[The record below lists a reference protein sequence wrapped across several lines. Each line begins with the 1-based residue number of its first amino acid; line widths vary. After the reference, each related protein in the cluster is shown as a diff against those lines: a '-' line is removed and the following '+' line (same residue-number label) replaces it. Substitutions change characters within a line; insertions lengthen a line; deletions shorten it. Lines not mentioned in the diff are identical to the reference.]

1 VTATLDWAEY
11 AARAFEPTAEPQWPT
26 PGDLAAYLDYRTVH
40 TPALRLLDR
49 NLTDVAGRRTQR
61 LLWTMSPQE
70 GKSQRIART
79 FPLWLLLQNPE
90 ARIGIA
96 SYELGVARRWGRAIR
111 NDIKA
116 HPELGLRVRDDTA
129 AAHEWQLDGHDGSVY
144 CVGIGGALTGRPIDG
159 VLIIDDPVKGRAEA
173 DSETYRQIAV
183 DWWSETASTRL
194 APGTPVVM
202 DMTRWHEADLGG
214 HMLTHHRSEWTYV
227 NIPALADHDPNKGET
242 DPLGREPGEW
252 MLSARGRD
260 AANWEQRR
268 RDAGARGWAA
278 LYQGRPAPAEGTLFK
293 RGDWQYYSP
302 ALVHTGSDGCCR
314 AESMDEVV
322 QSWDMAFKDTKGSDY
337 VVGQV
342 WGRRGADVFLL
353 DQVRDRLDFPA
364 TCRAVEALTAKW
376 PQAAGKFVED
386 KANGPA
392 VIAQLR
398 ARVPGLIPVTPK
410 DSKFA
415 RASAVA
421 PFVEAHNVHLPNAA
435 AMPWVGTFVEEHASF
450 PNAAHDDQVDAMSQ
464 ALSRL
469 LGDQGSANAAMEWLR
484 GFAAA

>member
-1 VTATLDWAEY
+1 MAERKTLQL
-11 AARAFEPTAEPQWPT
+11 FPS
-26 PGDLAAYLDYRTVH
+26 PGALAAALDPRTVS

-49 NLTDVAGRRTQR
+49 HLIDVAERRTQR

-79 FPLWLLLQNPE
+79 FPLWLLLRNPD

-214 HMLTHHRSEWTYV
+214 HMLANNRSEWTYV
-227 NIPALADHDPNKGET
+227 NIPALADHDPARGES

-260 AANWEQRR
+260 KANWEQRR
-268 RDAGARGWAA
+268 RDAGSRGFAA

-293 RGDWQYYSP
+293 RGDWQHFSP
-302 ALVHTGSDGCCR
+302 ALCHRSSDGACR
-314 AESMDEVV
+314 AESMDEVI

-342 WGRRGADVFLL
+342 WGRKGADVFLL

-364 TCRAVEALTAKW
+364 TCHAVTALTAKW
-376 PQAAGKFVED
+376 PQANGKLVED

-398 ARVPGLIPVTPK
+398 SRVPGLVAVTPQ
-410 DSKFA
+410 DSKYA

-421 PFVEAHNVHLPNAA
+421 PFVEAHNVHLPDPASAA
-435 AMPWVGTFVEEHASF
+435 WVGDFVEECAGF

-464 ALSRL
+464 AVSRL
-469 LGDQGSANAAMEWLR
+469 LGDQGSAEQALEWLR